1 VRLLGDFQPHSALD
15 FGCGVG
21 RLTAALA
28 KRCERVVGVDVAPT
42 MLEHARRNVP
52 HAEFRETLPDEEFDF
67 IVSLI
72 VFQHIPVAEGM
83 RLLREL
89 LLRLRP
95 GGRAALQFTLARGD
109 GVLRRTARRLRARI
123 PLVHAIASRLEG
135 DRRGLPY
142 MQMNDYDFDAIRA
155 ELTRAGCEELSVERT
170 DHGGI
175 EGVLIVAA
183 RMSS

>member
-1 VRLLGDFQPHSALD
+1 
-15 FGCGVG
+15 
-21 RLTAALA
+21 LTAALA

-52 HAEFRETLPDEEFDF
+52 RAEFRETLPDEEFDF

-89 LLRLRP
+89 LSRLRP
-95 GGRAALQFTLARGD
+95 GGRAALQFTLARRG
-109 GVLRRTARRLRARI
+109 GALRRMGRSLRARV

-135 DRRGLPY
+135 DSRRLPY
-142 MQMNDYDFDAIRA
+142 MQMNGYDLDAIRA
-155 ELTRAGCEELSVERT
+155 ELRRAGCGKLCVERT

-175 EGVLIVAA
+175 EGVLIVAE